1 MLGEGDRGESAEAQ
15 SAASVSSR
23 SPAAMRKRLGRRSPS
38 SIPALVAVH
47 TTRVRALV
55 IAV

>member
-1 MLGEGDRGESAEAQ
+1 
-15 SAASVSSR
+15 
-23 SPAAMRKRLGRRSPS
+23 MRKLLGRRSPS

-55 IAV
+55 MAVYASLISSCSRNRTTSAGIIRPIG